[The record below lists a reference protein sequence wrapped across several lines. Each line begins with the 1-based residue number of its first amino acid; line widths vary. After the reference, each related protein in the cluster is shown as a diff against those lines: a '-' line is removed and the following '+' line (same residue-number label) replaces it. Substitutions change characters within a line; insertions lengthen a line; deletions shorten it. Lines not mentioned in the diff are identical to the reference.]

1 MLDASEKS
9 HVAAVFVRI
18 ETRQKVMMQLVKC
31 KTRVLPVKK
40 ALIPR
45 LEWLAATI
53 LVQDYSIQ
61 LKNSLLRVAKHIFE
75 RIILQRSLG

>member
-1 MLDASEKS
+1 MLDASKKS

-18 ETRQKVMMQLVKC
+18 ETHQKVMMQLVQC
-31 KTRVLPVKK
+31 KTRVSPVKK

-45 LEWLAATI
+45 LAWLAATI

-61 LKNSLLRVAKHIFE
+61 LKNSLLRVAKHIFG

>member
-18 ETRQKVMMQLVKC
+18 ETRQKIMIQLVQC
-31 KTRVLPVKK
+31 KTRVSPIKK

-61 LKNSLLRVAKHIFE
+61 LKNSLLRVAKYIFGW
-75 RIILQRSLG
+75 IILL